1 MYVSPPPPPSPLPP
15 IKRNTSSEREGPLS
29 PSFFLA
35 SCCILVLSDNAVVIR
50 IAQWHDDNDACVP
63 SFCSTKLWP
72 FPRSNDSR
80 PCYMIDE
87 KKKKKNI
94 FTSRREKKTAE
105 WLRKNFSYTYINI
118 YISRRRSFF
127 YLSFLALK
135 E

>member
-1 MYVSPPPPPSPLPP
+1 MYVSPPPPLPP
-15 IKRNTSSEREGPLS
+15 IKRNTSSEREGALS

-63 SFCSTKLWP
+63 SFCSTKLTVSTVKRLETVLYDWW
-72 FPRSNDSR
+72 
-80 PCYMIDE
+80 
-87 KKKKKNI
+87 KNI
-94 FTSRREKKTAE
+94 FTSRWEKKTAE

-127 YLSFLALK
+127 FTYRF
-135 E
+135 